1 MNEHF
6 RDQDRRF
13 NDKDLEEQDEK
24 ADEDILL
31 YNDIEQI
38 EEELRRQELNHDLI
52 VREEMRKY
60 DQDAQHQV

>member
-31 YNDIEQI
+31 YNHIEQI

-60 DQDAQHQV
+60 D

>member
-60 DQDAQHQV
+60 D

>member
-38 EEELRRQELNHDLI
+38 EEELRRQELNHDVI
-52 VREEMRKY
+52 VREEIRKY
-60 DQDAQHQV
+60 D

>member
-1 MNEHF
+1 MEQHF

-31 YNDIEQI
+31 
-38 EEELRRQELNHDLI
+38 
-52 VREEMRKY
+52 
-60 DQDAQHQV
+60 